1 MALAPDDLST
11 SAAYGAPSYAGSG
24 QAVVADD
31 HRTHIMNRVSWG
43 AVLAGVA
50 VTLFT
55 LLVLNILGI
64 GIGLSALDATNAANN
79 PDAGNAGTNAGI
91 WFGVSLIIAAFF
103 GSAAAGR
110 LCGTSQVNTA
120 RWHGFTSWATTALV
134 LVVLLSSGVGS
145 LIGGTFNVLGSA
157 VGGVGKA
164 ASSAVSSAVGG
175 GGDGLTS
182 QIKGLVNPSD
192 QQNAQDDVTA
202 YVQAS
207 ISGDTKAADAARE
220 KAVNDVAKATNTT
233 PDEARKKIDQVVT
246 STKATVADAKD
257 KAAQAAEA
265 TRKAVSQ
272 GSLYLVAGLFLA
284 GLAGWLGGGA
294 GRPHRETSLVVP
306 TSGRTMN

>member
-11 SAAYGAPSYAGSG
+11 SAAYGAPSYGGSG
-24 QAVVADD
+24 QAFVADD
-31 HRTHIMNRVSWG
+31 TRTHIMNRASWS
-43 AVLAGVA
+43 AILAGVA

-55 LLVLNILGI
+55 LLVLNILGA
-64 GIGLSALDATNAANN
+64 GIGLSALDATNTANN
-79 PDAGNAGTNAGI
+79 PDPSNAGTNAAI
-91 WFGVSLIIAAFF
+91 WFGVSLIASAFF
-103 GSAAAGR
+103 GAAAAGR

-134 LVVLLSSGVGS
+134 LVVLLSSGIGS

-175 GGDGLTS
+175 DSDGIAS
-182 QIKGLVNPSD
+182 QAKQLVNPSD
-192 QQNAQDDVTA
+192 QQTAQDDVSA
-202 YVQAS
+202 YLKAS

-220 KAVNDVAKATNTT
+220 KAVNDVAKASNVS
-233 PDEARKKIDQVVT
+233 PDDARKKIDQVVN
-246 STKATVADAKD
+246 SAKQTVAEAKD

-272 GSLYLVAGLFLA
+272 GSLFLVAGLFLA
-284 GLAGWLGGGA
+284 GLAAWLGGGA
-294 GRPHRETSLVVP
+294 GRPRRETSLVVP